1 MGNFFWKGPTT
12 FALCALYYKKD
23 APKCK
28 SFQYSYFSDATG
40 QYCEFSKMH
49 CKCSPPAS
57 LLRSRE
63 SIDAILE
70 KASPMWITANRITTT
85 TSAALFLLTLMYRRQ
100 LSQTE
105 SEPQPSR
112 KCSSKRRRSF
122 ARRPITYLASE
133 PSRQASRPPQNTP
146 ENENSRTEYL
156 NNHIL
161 EFAKSRTLELQLHNN
176 KYVKV

>member
-1 MGNFFWKGPTT
+1 MLGRVFLLALATSGLAANICGQVGKHDQNKISHYMGNFFWKGPTT

-112 KCSSKRRRSF
+112 KCSSKWRRSF
-122 ARRPITYLASE
+122 ARRPIRLL
-133 PSRQASRPPQNTP
+133 P
-146 ENENSRTEYL
+146 
-156 NNHIL
+156 
-161 EFAKSRTLELQLHNN
+161 
-176 KYVKV
+176 